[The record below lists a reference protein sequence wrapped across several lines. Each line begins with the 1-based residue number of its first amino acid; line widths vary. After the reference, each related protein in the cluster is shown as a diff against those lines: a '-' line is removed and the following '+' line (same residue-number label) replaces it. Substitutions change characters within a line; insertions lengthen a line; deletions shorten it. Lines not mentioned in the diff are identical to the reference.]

1 MKTTKEK
8 IIEVCKNLSRTIGTM
23 KTAPYNTFSKKKVL
37 KRKLSKL
44 MEKHNLK
51 NNDL

>member
-8 IIEVCKNLSRTIGTM
+8 VIEVCKNLSRTINTM
-23 KTAPYNTFSKKKVL
+23 NRPGLFIKQVL